1 MKQTKGQTYFPT
13 SFYLCGLRLHSLVS
27 LPAQFF
33 IPFHLQYMPT
43 LMLIR
48 DSPILCIHHSAF
60 ALYKI
65 SFTHSHFMLQL
76 PKYRTYVPPHILMCS
91 RYVAH

>member
-1 MKQTKGQTYFPT
+1 
-13 SFYLCGLRLHSLVS
+13 
-27 LPAQFF
+27 
-33 IPFHLQYMPT
+33 MPT

-48 DSPILCIHHSAF
+48 DSFILCIHHSAF

-76 PKYRTYVPPHILMCS
+76 PKYRTYVPPHKLMCS